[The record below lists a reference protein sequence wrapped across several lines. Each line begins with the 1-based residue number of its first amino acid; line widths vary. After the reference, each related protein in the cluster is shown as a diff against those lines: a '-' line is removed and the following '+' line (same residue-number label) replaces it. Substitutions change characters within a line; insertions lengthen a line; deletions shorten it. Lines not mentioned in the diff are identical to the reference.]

1 MGGNP
6 ENSAVSLYSPGSMPP
21 KVKRPWSSVLTSR
34 RDESARRR
42 RRTVAP
48 ETANP
53 WGSARLPE
61 RPEAT
66 DFRDAGDCAASGD
79 GTQARESNRK
89 LDRRKNSEER
99 PNNFMHS
106 PRGTPHSEN
115 GAEMEFR

>member
-48 ETANP
+48 ETANR
-53 WGSARLPE
+53 WGSLRLPE
-61 RPEAT
+61 RPVTA
-66 DFRDAGDCAASGD
+66 DVRDAGDCAASGD
-79 GTQARESNRK
+79 GTQTRESNREP
-89 LDRRKNSEER
+89 DSSNYS
-99 PNNFMHS
+99 
-106 PRGTPHSEN
+106 
-115 GAEMEFR
+115 AEPPCNLTDK